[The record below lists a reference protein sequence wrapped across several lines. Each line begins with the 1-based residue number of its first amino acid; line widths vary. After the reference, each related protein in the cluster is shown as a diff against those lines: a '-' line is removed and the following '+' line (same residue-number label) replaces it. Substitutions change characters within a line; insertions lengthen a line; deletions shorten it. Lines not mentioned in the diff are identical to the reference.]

1 MLSVPVLK
9 KEEIRFSLI
18 LRDFNMG
25 KKVKYV
31 FNHKTLSFEH
41 ARLTARHYIIKVLS
55 YVSTSVVF
63 TAVFVVI
70 GTYFFDSPKERMLRR
85 EIRQYELQFKL
96 INERLEKLDLVLND
110 MADRDDNIYRVIFES
125 EPVPTEARK
134 AGIGGA
140 DRYKD
145 LDGYRNTDLLVQTR
159 KKLDQITAKMYVQ
172 TKSFDEVYEMAKNKS
187 RLIASMP
194 AIQPMKN
201 HDLRRLSS
209 YFGYR
214 TDPFYKVPKFH
225 EGVDFSAPIGTDV
238 YVTGDG
244 VVASADRSK
253 AGYGNQIVIDHGFG
267 YKTMY
272 AHLQSFKVR
281 AGEHVKRGQI
291 IGTVGST
298 GKSTSPHLHYEVW
311 KNNKPVD
318 PINYF
323 FNDVTPE
330 QYEEMLILSQSP
342 SQTMD

>member
-1 MLSVPVLK
+1 
-9 KEEIRFSLI
+9 
-18 LRDFNMG
+18 MG

-41 ARLTARHYIIKVLS
+41 ARLTARHYILKVLS
-55 YVSTSVVF
+55 YLSTSVVF
-63 TAVFVVI
+63 TVVFVVI

-85 EIRQYELQFKL
+85 ELRQYELQYKL
-96 INERLEKLDLVLND
+96 INERLEKLEVVLND

-125 EPVPTEARK
+125 EPIPTEARR
-134 AGIGGA
+134 AGIGGS

-145 LDGYRNTDLLVQTR
+145 LEGYRNSEVLVQTAQ
-159 KKLDQITAKMYVQ
+159 KLDQITAKMYVQ
-172 TKSFDEVYEMAKNKS
+172 TKSFDEVYEMAINKS
-187 RLIASMP
+187 RLLASIP
-194 AIQPMKN
+194 AIQPISN
-201 HDLRRLSS
+201 QDLRRLSS

-214 TDPFYKVPKFH
+214 TDPYYKVLKFH
-225 EGVDFSAPIGTDV
+225 EGVDFSAPIGTDI
-238 YVTGDG
+238 YTTGDG
-244 VVASADRSK
+244 VVIAADRSK
-253 AGYGNQIVIDHGFG
+253 SGYGNQIVIDHGFG

-281 AGEHVKRGQI
+281 VGDRVKRGSV

-311 KNNKPVD
+311 KNNSPVN

-323 FNDVTPE
+323 FNDISPE
-330 QYEEMLILSQSP
+330 QYEEILILSQRP

>member
-1 MLSVPVLK
+1 
-9 KEEIRFSLI
+9 
-18 LRDFNMG
+18 MG

-41 ARLTARHYIIKVLS
+41 ARLTARHYILKILS
-55 YVSTSVVF
+55 YLSTSVVF

-70 GTYFFDSPKERMLRR
+70 GTNFFDSPKERMLKR

-96 INERLEKLDLVLND
+96 INERLDKLQFVLND

-125 EPVPTEARK
+125 EPIPTEARK

-145 LDGYRNTDLLVQTR
+145 LEGYRNSDILIQTA
-159 KKLDQITAKMYVQ
+159 KKLDQITARTYVQ
-172 TKSFDEVYEMAKNKS
+172 TKSFDEVYDMAINKS
-187 RLIASMP
+187 RLLACMP
-194 AIQPMKN
+194 AIQPVSN

-214 TDPFYKVPKFH
+214 TDPYYKVQKFH
-225 EGVDFSAPIGTDV
+225 EGVDFSAPIGTDI
-238 YVTGDG
+238 YTTGDG
-244 VVASADRSK
+244 TVISAERSMG
-253 AGYGNQIVIDHGFG
+253 GYGNQIIIDHGFG

-272 AHLQSFKVR
+272 AHLQSIKVR
-281 AGEHVKRGQI
+281 AGEKVTRGQI
-291 IGTVGST
+291 IGTIGST

-311 KNNKPVD
+311 KSNSPVN

-323 FNDVTPE
+323 FNDLSPQ
-330 QYEEMLILSQSP
+330 QYEEMLILSQRP

>member
-1 MLSVPVLK
+1 
-9 KEEIRFSLI
+9 
-18 LRDFNMG
+18 MG

-41 ARLTARHYIIKVLS
+41 ARLTARHYILKVLS
-55 YVSTSVVF
+55 YLSTSVVF
-63 TAVFVVI
+63 TVVFVVI

-85 EIRQYELQFKL
+85 ELRQYELQYKL
-96 INERLEKLDLVLND
+96 INEKLEKLEVVLND

-125 EPVPTEARK
+125 EPIPTEARR
-134 AGIGGA
+134 AGIGGT

-145 LDGYRNTDLLVQTR
+145 LEGFRNSEILVQTAQ
-159 KKLDQITAKMYVQ
+159 KLDQITAKMYVQ
-172 TKSFDEVYEMAKNKS
+172 TKSYDEVYEMAINKS
-187 RLIASMP
+187 RLLASIP
-194 AIQPMKN
+194 AIQPISN
-201 HDLRRLSS
+201 QDLRRLSS

-214 TDPFYKVPKFH
+214 TDPYYKVPKFH
-225 EGVDFSAPIGTDV
+225 EGVDFSAPIGTEI
-238 YVTGDG
+238 YTTGDG
-244 VVASADRSK
+244 VVIAADRSK
-253 AGYGNQIVIDHGFG
+253 SGYGNQIVIDHGFG

-281 AGEHVKRGQI
+281 VGDRVKRGSV

-311 KNNKPVD
+311 KSNSPVN

-323 FNDVTPE
+323 FNDISPE
-330 QYEEMLILSQSP
+330 QYEEILILSQRP

>member
-1 MLSVPVLK
+1 MA
-9 KEEIRFSLI
+9 
-18 LRDFNMG
+18 

-41 ARLTARHYIIKVLS
+41 ARLTARHYILKVLS
-55 YVSTSVVF
+55 YLSTSVVF
-63 TAVFVVI
+63 TVVIVLI

-85 EIRQYELQFKL
+85 ELRQYELQYKL
-96 INERLEKLDLVLND
+96 INERLDKLQLVLND

-125 EPVPTEARK
+125 EPIPTEARK
-134 AGIGGA
+134 AGIGGN

-145 LDGYRNTDLLVQTR
+145 LDGYRNSDILVQTA
-159 KKLDQITAKMYVQ
+159 KKLDQITARMYVQ
-172 TKSFDEVYEMAKNKS
+172 TKSFDDVYEMAINKS
-187 RLIASMP
+187 RLLASIP
-194 AIQPMKN
+194 AIQPISN
-201 HDLRRLSS
+201 QDLRRLSS

-214 TDPFYKVPKFH
+214 TDPYYKVMKFH
-225 EGVDFSAPIGTDV
+225 EGVDFSATPGTEMV
-238 YVTGDG
+238 ATGDG
-244 VVASADRSK
+244 IVAAADRSK
-253 AGYGNQIVIDHGFG
+253 TGYGNQIIIDHGFG

-281 AGEHVKRGQI
+281 QGERIKRGQV

-311 KNNKPVD
+311 KNNRPVD

-323 FNDVTPE
+323 FNDITPE
-330 QYEEMLILSQSP
+330 QYEEMLNLSQRP

>member
-1 MLSVPVLK
+1 MA
-9 KEEIRFSLI
+9 
-18 LRDFNMG
+18 

-55 YVSTSVVF
+55 YLSTSVVF
-63 TAVFVVI
+63 TVVIVLI

-85 EIRQYELQFKL
+85 ELRQYELQYKL
-96 INERLEKLDLVLND
+96 INERLDKLQVVLND

-125 EPVPTEARK
+125 EPIPTEARK

-145 LDGYRNTDLLVQTR
+145 LEGYRNSDILVQTAR
-159 KKLDQITAKMYVQ
+159 KLDQITARMYVQ
-172 TKSFDEVYEMAKNKS
+172 TKSFDEVYEMAINKN
-187 RLIASMP
+187 RLLASLP
-194 AIQPMKN
+194 AIQPISN
-201 HDLRRLSS
+201 QDLRRLSS

-214 TDPFYKVPKFH
+214 TDPYYKVPKFH
-225 EGVDFSAPIGTDV
+225 EGVDFSAPIGTDI
-238 YVTGDG
+238 YTTGDG
-244 VVASADRSK
+244 IVIAADRSK
-253 AGYGNQIVIDHGFG
+253 SGYGNQIVIDHGFG

-281 AGEHVKRGQI
+281 LGEHVKRGQV

-311 KNNKPVD
+311 KNNSPVN

-323 FNDVTPE
+323 FNDITPE
-330 QYEEMLILSQSP
+330 QYEEILILSQRP